1 MRLTRPG
8 TNVGWAA
15 FSLSDKTK
23 EKTGFSR
30 GSTVARRG
38 AAVLRPYEV
47 RPRTSQRVEVKGYVL
62 GLAVVLLGCLAITL
76 SAILS

>member
-1 MRLTRPG
+1 M
-8 TNVGWAA
+8 AA
-15 FSLSDKTK
+15 FVSLSDKTK
-23 EKTGFSR
+23 EKTGLSR
-30 GSTVARRG
+30 GSSVPRWG

-47 RPRTSQRVEVKGYVL
+47 PPRTSTGVRTEGYVL